1 MNALIKN
8 NEVIEIYK
16 TPKTITVDG
25 VTYPRGIFKDSEAL
39 ISFGILPFKE
49 ITPNQRYYSF
59 SEFTDEVSNGEAV
72 RTYTPIP
79 RDVEQLKEGMFSM
92 INSQLASKQGQI
104 DWYWQRASKGGKAV
118 PADIQTYSDTLYA
131 EQVTKEAEVDA
142 LTTLEDVMLYENTP
156 YTEVRK
162 VKHTS
167 EDGVETYGTETEES
181 NREINMTMHWTANP
195 KDEVDPAFV
204 SLTKD

>member
-1 MNALIKN
+1 MWLHNNNVIKN
-8 NEVIEIYK
+8 PKSLTIEGTTYPK
-16 TPKTITVDG
+16 QVFRDADLLATLGVTPYSETTVDNRYYWSGNVTIVDG
-25 VTYPRGIFKDSEAL
+25 VG
-39 ISFGILPFKE
+39 
-49 ITPNQRYYSF
+49 TPESL
-59 SEFTDEVSNGEAV
+59 
-72 RTYTPIP
+72 P
-79 RDVEQLKEGMFSM
+79 RDVDTLKESMFSM

-118 PADIQTYSDTLYA
+118 PTDIQTYSDTLYA
-131 EQVTKEAEVDA
+131 EQATKEAEVDA

-167 EDGVETYGTETEES
+167 DEGVETYGPETEKS

-195 KDEVDPAFV
+195 KDDVDPAFV

>member
-1 MNALIKN
+1 MWLYNSTI
-8 NEVIEIYK
+8 IK
-16 TPKTITVDG
+16 TPRSLTVGDVTYPSAVFRDAELLESLGVTPYSETTVDNRYYWSGNVTIVDG
-25 VTYPRGIFKDSEAL
+25 VG
-39 ISFGILPFKE
+39 
-49 ITPNQRYYSF
+49 TPESL
-59 SEFTDEVSNGEAV
+59 
-72 RTYTPIP
+72 P
-79 RDVEQLKEGMFSM
+79 RDVDTLKESMFSM

-167 EDGVETYGTETEES
+167 EDGVETYGPETEES
-181 NREINMTMHWTANP
+181 NREINMLMHWTANP
-195 KDEVDPAFV
+195 KDDVDPAFV
-204 SLTKD
+204 SLVAD